1 MRTGHA
7 GDIATTP
14 NSLQARIGARFL
26 SAGWL
31 IPAFFP
37 LALTIGRGAFNSLLA
52 LYVVWA
58 ALAAPSL
65 RVRGQRTF
73 LWLLAALLAS
83 YLPGLLLAQDPARAA
98 KLWCM
103 VLAYTSIAPITL
115 AVLERRPGQ
124 LDDLLRML
132 GIGGLAALLTS
143 YIDWG
148 VLLLRPEPLVP
159 RLDLRAVDLAFC
171 LPFLA
176 AWLWAAL
183 ANKAKIPQVVAVFG
197 ACAMVAIFIVASEER
212 GSLIGLLTAITALG
226 LLRLRLGLVR
236 AAVLAAAML
245 GLALALNGDALLRGL
260 DRDGG
265 LFAVLDDFSSLRL
278 TLWSQALAHPPEV
291 PLIGV
296 GMGNAQFYPA
306 VVDLGEISVRHLHN
320 LWLDAWYETGWIG
333 LTMLVT
339 TLAYVLIRVARC
351 WPLFAP
357 AARQQAALFAA
368 AALAVLAQTQFSISY
383 ASREF
388 GLYVFLCSAVLL
400 HLCRTTGSDT
410 HGTSN

>member
-1 MRTGHA
+1 MTAGPA
-7 GDIATTP
+7 GDIAATM
-14 NSLQARIGARFL
+14 NLQSRMGARFL

-58 ALAAPSL
+58 LLASPCL
-65 RVRGQRTF
+65 RVRGERVF
-73 LWLLAALLAS
+73 LCLLAALLAS
-83 YLPGLLLAQDPARAA
+83 YLPGFLLAQDPARAA
-98 KLWCM
+98 KLWGM

-115 AVLERRPGQ
+115 AVLERHPER

-132 GIGGLAALLTS
+132 GIGGLAALVAS
-143 YIDWG
+143 YIDWS

-171 LPFLA
+171 LPFMA
-176 AWLWAAL
+176 AWIWAAL
-183 ANKAKIPQVVAVFG
+183 ATRPRVQRLAA
-197 ACAMVAIFIVASEER
+197 AAATALVAIFVVASEER
-212 GSLIGLLTAITALG
+212 GSLIGLLTAITVLG

-236 AAVLAAAML
+236 AVVVAVMLLA
-245 GLALALNGDALLRGL
+245 LALALNGDALLRGL
-260 DRDGG
+260 DREGG

-296 GMGNAQFYPA
+296 GMGNAQFYPE
-306 VVDLGEISVRHLHN
+306 VVDLGEIRVRHLHN

-339 TLAYVLIRVARC
+339 TLAYVFVR
-351 WPLFAP
+351 
-357 AARQQAALFAA
+357 AARGWSNLAPTTQQRAALFAA

-400 HLCRTTGSDT
+400 HLCRTTGPVR
-410 HGTSN
+410 HGASH

>member
-1 MRTGHA
+1 MTAGPA
-7 GDIATTP
+7 GDIAATT
-14 NSLQARIGARFL
+14 NLQARIGARFL

-31 IPAFFP
+31 IPALFP
-37 LALTIGRGAFNSLLA
+37 LSLALGRGAFNSLLA

-58 ALAAPSL
+58 LLSVPCL

-73 LWLLAALLAS
+73 LWLLVALLAS

-98 KLWCM
+98 KLWGM

-115 AVLERRPGQ
+115 AVLERHPER
-124 LDDLLRML
+124 LDDLVRAL
-132 GIGGLAALLTS
+132 GIGGLAALTVS
-143 YIDWG
+143 YIEWG

-176 AWLWAAL
+176 AWLWATL
-183 ANKAKIPQVVAVFG
+183 ATKARAQRSAAVLG
-197 ACAMVAIFIVASEER
+197 ACALVAIYVVASEER
-212 GSLIGLLTAITALG
+212 GSLIGLMTVVAVLG
-226 LLRLRLGLVR
+226 LLRLRLGLGRVVLL
-236 AAVLAAAML
+236 AVAL
-245 GLALALNGDALLRGL
+245 LALALTLNGDALLRGL
-260 DRDGG
+260 GREGG
-265 LFAVLDDFSSLRL
+265 LFAVLDTFSSLRL
-278 TLWSQALAHPPEV
+278 TLWSQALSNPPEV

-296 GMGNAQFYPA
+296 GMGNAQYYPA
-306 VVDLGEISVRHLHN
+306 VVDLGEIRVRHLHN

-333 LTMLVT
+333 LTMLIT
-339 TLAYVLIRVARC
+339 TLAFVLVSVMRSWAAFSPRTRRV
-351 WPLFAP
+351 
-357 AARQQAALFAA
+357 AALFAA
-368 AALAVLAQTQFSISY
+368 AGLAVLAQTQFSISY

-410 HGTSN
+410 PGTSH